1 MGGKKMERELALEF
15 VRITEAAAL
24 ASGRLM
30 GRGDKEAADQA
41 AVDAMRTVFDTVEI
55 DGTVVIGEGE
65 MDEAPMLYI
74 GEKVGSGNAPSVDV
88 AVDPLEGTNLVAK
101 GLPNALSVVAIAPKG
116 CLLHAPDIYM
126 EKIAVGPQAKG
137 CIDLDAPV
145 ADNLKAV
152 ARALD
157 KEVQDLTAI
166 ILDRPRHADII
177 AQIRAAGARVKLI
190 TDGDV
195 SAAIATAI
203 DNTGVDILF
212 GTGGA
217 PEGVIAAVAL
227 KCLGGEL
234 QGRLKPEGEDEI
246 ARIKNMGLENPDKLL
261 LLDDLVVGDDIFFAA
276 TGITDGDM
284 LKGVRYRG
292 RTAETH
298 SLVMRGLTGTIRNIY
313 ATHLLDR
320 KPSFVARRPGCR
332 QADTEK

>member
-1 MGGKKMERELALEF
+1 MERELSLEF
-15 VRITEAAAL
+15 VRVTEAAAL

-41 AVDAMRTVFDTVEI
+41 AVDAMRTVFDTVHI

-74 GEKVGSGNAPSVDV
+74 GEKVGTGSEPSVDV

-101 GLPNALSVVAIAPKG
+101 GLPNALAVVAVAPRN

-126 EKIAVGPQAKG
+126 DKIAVGPGARG
-137 CIDLDAPV
+137 CINLDAPV
-145 ADNLKAV
+145 KENLEAV
-152 ARALD
+152 ARA
-157 KEVQDLTAI
+157 KNREISDLTAI
-166 ILDRPRHADII
+166 ILDRPRHAEII
-177 AQIRAAGARVKLI
+177 SEIRAAGARVKLI
-190 TDGDV
+190 SDGDV

-212 GTGGA
+212 GIGGA

-227 KCLGGEL
+227 KILGGDM
-234 QGRLKPEGEDEI
+234 QGRLIPEDEEDI
-246 ARIKNMGLENPDKLL
+246 ERIRKMGQADPDKHLR
-261 LLDDLVVGDDIFFAA
+261 LDDLAKGDDLFFAA

-284 LKGVRYRG
+284 LSGVRYRG

-298 SLVMRGLTGTIRNIY
+298 SLVMRGITGTIRNVH
-313 ATHLLDR
+313 ATHTLER
-320 KPSFVARRPGCR
+320 KPRFVSRTADCRR
-332 QADTEK
+332 

>member
-1 MGGKKMERELALEF
+1 MALEF

-24 ASGRLM
+24 AAGRLM

-41 AVDAMRTVFDTVEI
+41 AVDAMRNVFDTVDI
-55 DGTVVIGEGE
+55 DGIVVIGEGE

-74 GEKVGSGNAPSVDV
+74 GEKVGTGTEPNVDV

-101 GLPNALSVVAIAPKG
+101 GLPNALSVVAVAPRG

-126 EKIAVGPQAKG
+126 EKIAVGPRAKG
-137 CIDLDAPV
+137 YINLDAPV
-145 ADNLKAV
+145 LENLQAV
-152 ARALD
+152 ANALER
-157 KEVQDLTAI
+157 EVQDLTAI
-166 ILDRPRHADII
+166 ILDRPRHAKII
-177 AQIRAAGARVKLI
+177 KEIRAAGARVKLI
-190 TDGDV
+190 SDGDV

-227 KCLGGEL
+227 KCLGGEM
-234 QGRLKPEGEDEI
+234 QARLKPEGEEET
-246 ARIKNMGLENPDKLL
+246 ARVSKMILDPAKLL
-261 LLDDLVVGDDIFFAA
+261 LLDDLVLGDDIFFAA

-284 LKGVRYRG
+284 LQGVRYRG

-313 ATHLLDR
+313 ATHILDR
-320 KPSFVARRPGCR
+320 KPRFVARKAGCKQNPR
-332 QADTEK
+332 VR

>member
-1 MGGKKMERELALEF
+1 MERELALEF

-24 ASGRLM
+24 AAGRLM

-41 AVDAMRTVFDTVEI
+41 AVDAMRNVFDTVHI

-74 GEKVGSGNAPSVDV
+74 GERVGTGSEPSVDV
-88 AVDPLEGTNLVAK
+88 AVDPLEGTNLIAK
-101 GLPNALSVVAIAPKG
+101 GLPNALAVVAVAPKG

-126 EKIAVGPQAKG
+126 EKIAVGPRAHG

-157 KEVQDLTAI
+157 KDVEDLTAI
-166 ILDRPRHADII
+166 ILDRPRHANII
-177 AQIRAAGARVKLI
+177 AEIRAAGARVKLI

-203 DNTGVDILF
+203 ENTGVDILF

-217 PEGVIAAVAL
+217 PEGVIAAAAI
-227 KCLGGEL
+227 KCLGGEM
-234 QGRLKPEGEDEI
+234 QARLKPEGDEEV
-246 ARIKNMGLENPDKLL
+246 ARVRKMGLDNPEKLL
-261 LLDDLVVGDDIFFAA
+261 LLDDLVVGKDVFFAA

-284 LKGVRYRG
+284 LRGVRYRG
-292 RTAETH
+292 KTAETH
-298 SLVMRGLTGTIRNIY
+298 SLVMRGITGTIRNIY
-313 ATHLLDR
+313 ATHILER
-320 KPSFVARRPGCR
+320 KPRFVARRAGCKT
-332 QADTEK
+332 DTPKK